1 MIADERAQKQARE
14 LVADRLVEA
23 EHGGRTPMLD
33 PVQASAMLEDESETT
48 AGLRSGGVHQL
59 QYRRRPAAR

>member
-1 MIADERAQKQARE
+1 MIAGQRAQQQASQ

-23 EHGGRTPMLD
+23 EHGRRTPLLD
-33 PVQASAMLEDESETT
+33 PVQSSAMLEDESEST
-48 AGLRSGGVHQL
+48 AGLGSGGFHQL